1 MNADI
6 LKNWKFLTLVGLAL
20 IVYAVW
26 IASERK

>member
-6 LKNWKFLTLVGLAL
+6 LKNWKFLILVGLAI

-26 IASERK
+26 IASEK